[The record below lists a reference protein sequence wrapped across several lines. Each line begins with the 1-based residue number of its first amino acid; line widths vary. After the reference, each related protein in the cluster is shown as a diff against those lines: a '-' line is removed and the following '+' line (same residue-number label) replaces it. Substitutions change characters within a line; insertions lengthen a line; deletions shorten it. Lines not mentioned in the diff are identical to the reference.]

1 MAQVSI
7 WTVHKSKKWI
17 PLFKENFENKISALP
32 VGLGLGVPIPNL
44 PNGQQVDGKFLW
56 NFIMEELK
64 KENRMLHSC
73 GGTIVSIKNVITA
86 AHCIKQKFTGNDVRQ
101 LLAAIPGATN
111 IAINNICSN
120 ITKYFIFPYFFTT
133 EGVYVAYI
141 PLIETL

>member
-1 MAQVSI
+1 MDNSLFGHNPERITGGDIAKKHVYPWQVSI

-86 AHCIKQKFTGNDVRQ
+86 AHCIKQK
-101 LLAAIPGATN
+101 
-111 IAINNICSN
+111 
-120 ITKYFIFPYFFTT
+120 
-133 EGVYVAYI
+133 
-141 PLIETL
+141 